1 MSPSF
6 LPGCE
11 PLAVTGGA
19 DGVLV
24 LHGYSGLPTTMRPLA
39 DAIANAGYTV
49 SMPVLPGHGTSADDL
64 TQYRWDDF
72 RSAAEA
78 AYDELAARC
87 ARTAIVGLSMG
98 GGVAAHLAARAG
110 EELAGVVAVNPWLL
124 GLPEDVLALIE
135 EAVAGGVTLFGE
147 PDTDSDVKR
156 DGDKMYSYGYSVL
169 SPLPSVHQGL
179 VAVREQLP
187 AVTASLLLFTSREDH
202 TISNESS
209 TYLASRVSGSVTHV
223 WLEDSWHVATVDAD
237 APRIEADT
245 LRFLQEVFS

>member
-1 MSPSF
+1 M
-6 LPGCE
+6 
-11 PLAVTGGA
+11 
-19 DGVLV
+19 
-24 LHGYSGLPTTMRPLA
+24 
-39 DAIANAGYTV
+39 
-49 SMPVLPGHGTSADDL
+49 
-64 TQYRWDDF
+64 
-72 RSAAEA
+72 
-78 AYDELAARC
+78 
-87 ARTAIVGLSMG
+87 
-98 GGVAAHLAARAG
+98 
-110 EELAGVVAVNPWLL
+110 L

-187 AVTASLLLFTSREDH
+187 AVTAPLLLFTSREDH